1 MIEPSTA
8 ARPRFRPVGITKGPG
23 ETAHEYTFVS
33 RDDEQ
38 VLKNGEYVY
47 YELDN
52 FDEMTHGHTYP
63 PDRVPQG
70 SLRVDD
76 IIHERSQGSPPLRA
90 DDMTHELRADDMTD
104 EEPQGHPDRGADIL
118 SQWAGNVM
126 HRQGAFARRVL
137 GRIIKRVPLQLYPD
151 TFLAEP
157 EISPSQV
164 AAMVGYDSRT
174 NELFE
179 LHVSIMGYY
188 EEATGSFINPWIPPP
203 SGKQIFLADDE
214 MLARILSRKKR
225 GQPGSATIGSLLT
238 RAPDAVPVVLAVKDF
253 VSTHLAI
260 IASTGAGKSYLA
272 SVIVEELMQPH
283 NKACVLII
291 DPHGEYGTLDQ
302 LANHDEFSEQS
313 DGRGSGYR
321 AQVKIYKPDQVKVRI
336 STLNMGDMRHLL
348 PEMTEKQQYLLSRA
362 LRKVNEK
369 KGSPW
374 SVVDLKTA
382 VKAVSKQKGD
392 EDSEGADDSSTVH
405 ALTWRID
412 QRFVDSFTFDDM
424 QHLDL
429 PEIFKPG
436 QCTVVQLNDIDERD
450 QQVVV
455 ATLLRRL
462 NKARMET
469 ERGKVHAGE
478 FYLPYPVF
486 VLLEEAHHFAPGGTE
501 VVSTAILKQ
510 VLAEGR
516 KFGIGVGL
524 ISQRPGKLDADV
536 LSQCQ
541 TQCIMRIVNEIDQK
555 SVAAAIEGVGRDLL
569 DNLPALSKGQVIV
582 AGAAVNTPVICRVR
596 PRITRHGGES
606 KDAPDMWQKYFGP
619 EAQESRRR
627 SEAPLNSNKGFQLLR

>member
-1 MIEPSTA
+1 MLDPTLV
-8 ARPRFRPVGITKGPG
+8 RPRFKPVGITKGPG
-23 ETAHEYTFVS
+23 ENAHEYTFVS

-47 YELDN
+47 YELIEPGN
-52 FDEMTHGHTYP
+52 VGVPLAGTRPSGHT
-63 PDRVPQG
+63 
-70 SLRVDD
+70 
-76 IIHERSQGSPPLRA
+76 
-90 DDMTHELRADDMTD
+90 
-104 EEPQGHPDRGADIL
+104 EP
-118 SQWAGNVM
+118 GNVGVPLAGT
-126 HRQGAFARRVL
+126 RPSRLAESGNVAGTQASRRVL
-137 GRIIKRVPLQLYPD
+137 GRIIKRLPLQLYPD
-151 TFLAEP
+151 SFLAEP
-157 EISPSQV
+157 EISPEQV
-164 AAMVGYDSRT
+164 AAMVGYDAHA

-179 LHVSIMGYY
+179 LHVAIMGYY
-188 EEATGSFINPWIPPP
+188 DDPTNSFINPWIPPQ
-203 SGKQIFLADDE
+203 SGKKIFLADDE
-214 MLARILSRKKR
+214 MLAHILSRKR
-225 GQPGSATIGSLLT
+225 TGEPGSATIGSLLT
-238 RAPDAVPVVLAVKDF
+238 RSPDAVPVVLSVKDV

-272 SVIVEELMQPH
+272 SVLIEELMQAH
-283 NKACVLII
+283 NKASVLII
-291 DPHGEYGTLDQ
+291 DPHGEYSTLDQ
-302 LANHDEFSEQS
+302 IANFPQFTEQS
-313 DGRGSGYR
+313 DGRRNSYQ
-321 AQVKIYKPDQVKVRI
+321 AQVRVYKPEQVKVRI
-336 STLNMGDMRHLL
+336 STLTMGDMRHLL

-362 LRKVNEK
+362 LRKVNETK
-369 KGSPW
+369 RGTPW
-374 SVVDLKTA
+374 CVADLKVA
-382 VKAVSKQKGD
+382 IKSVAKQKGD
-392 EDSEGADDSSTVH
+392 DDSEGADDSSTVH

-424 QHLDL
+424 EHLDL

-436 QCTVVQLNDIDERD
+436 QCTILQLNEVDERD

-462 NKARMET
+462 NKARMDT
-469 ERGKVHAGE
+469 ERGKVHSGE

-486 VLLEEAHHFAPGGTE
+486 VLIEEAHHFAPGGTE

-569 DNLPALSKGQVIV
+569 DNLPALSKGQVII

-596 PRITRHGGES
+596 QRITPHGGES
-606 KDAPDMWQKYFGP
+606 KDAPDMWQKHFSP
-619 EAQESRRR
+619 EAVESRRR
-627 SEAPLNSNKGFQLLR
+627 NEAPLNGNKGFNLLK

>member
-1 MIEPSTA
+1 MPDSTIA
-8 ARPRFRPVGITKGPG
+8 PPRFKPVGITKGPG
-23 ETAHEYTFVS
+23 ENAHEYTFVS

-47 YELDN
+47 YELADP
-52 FDEMTHGHTYP
+52 DEVEQTQEP
-63 PDRVPQG
+63 
-70 SLRVDD
+70 S
-76 IIHERSQGSPPLRA
+76 SP
-90 DDMTHELRADDMTD
+90 
-104 EEPQGHPDRGADIL
+104 I
-118 SQWAGNVM
+118 
-126 HRQGAFARRVL
+126 RRVL
-137 GRIIKRVPLQLYPD
+137 GRIIKRVPLRLYPD

-157 EISPSQV
+157 EIAPGQV
-164 AAMVGYDSRT
+164 AAMVGYDART

-179 LHVSIMGYY
+179 LHVAIMGYY
-188 EEATGSFINPWIPPP
+188 DAPTNSFINPWIPPQ
-203 SGKQIFLADDE
+203 SGKRIFLADNE
-214 MLARILSRKKR
+214 MLAQILSRKR
-225 GQPGSATIGSLLT
+225 PGEPGSATIGSLLT
-238 RAPDAVPVVLAVKDF
+238 RPPDAVPVVLSVKDV
-253 VSTHLAI
+253 VSTHIAI

-272 SVIVEELMQPH
+272 SVLVEELMQTH

-302 LANHDEFSEQS
+302 IANFPRFAEQGN
-313 DGRGSGYR
+313 GRRGGYQ
-321 AQVKIYKPDQVKVRI
+321 AQVRVYKPEQVKVRI
-336 STLNMGDMRHLL
+336 STLTMGDMRHLL

-362 LRKVNEK
+362 LRKLGEIK
-369 KGSPW
+369 RGTPW
-374 SVVDLKTA
+374 SVADLKLA
-382 VKAVSKQKGD
+382 IKNVAKQKGD

-405 ALTWRID
+405 ALSWRID

-424 QHLDL
+424 EHLDL

-436 QCTVVQLNDIDERD
+436 QCTVLQLNEIDERD

-469 ERGKVHAGE
+469 ERGKVHSGE

-486 VLLEEAHHFAPGGTE
+486 VLLEEAHHFAPGGIE

-569 DNLPALSKGQVIV
+569 DNLPALSKGQVII

-596 PRITRHGGES
+596 QRITKHGGES
-606 KDAPDMWQKYFGP
+606 KDAPDMWQKYFSP

-627 SEAPLNSNKGFQLLR
+627 NEAPLNGNRGFDLMK

>member
-1 MIEPSTA
+1 
-8 ARPRFRPVGITKGPG
+8 VGSEMCI
-23 ETAHEYTFVS
+23 
-33 RDDEQ
+33 RDWADPDEVEQ
-38 VLKNGEYVY
+38 
-47 YELDN
+47 
-52 FDEMTHGHTYP
+52 
-63 PDRVPQG
+63 PQG
-70 SLRVDD
+70 PS
-76 IIHERSQGSPPLRA
+76 SP
-90 DDMTHELRADDMTD
+90 
-104 EEPQGHPDRGADIL
+104 I
-118 SQWAGNVM
+118 
-126 HRQGAFARRVL
+126 RRVL
-137 GRIIKRVPLQLYPD
+137 GRIIKRVPLRLYPD

-157 EISPSQV
+157 EIAPAQV
-164 AAMVGYDSRT
+164 AAMVGYDART

-179 LHVSIMGYY
+179 LHVAIMGYY
-188 EEATGSFINPWIPPP
+188 DAPTNSFINPWIPPQ
-203 SGKQIFLADDE
+203 SGKRIFLADDE
-214 MLARILSRKKR
+214 MLAQILSRKR
-225 GQPGSATIGSLLT
+225 PGEPGSATIGSLLT
-238 RAPDAVPVVLAVKDF
+238 RPPDAVPVVLSVKDV
-253 VSTHLAI
+253 VSTHIAI

-272 SVIVEELMQPH
+272 SVLVEELMQAH

-302 LANHDEFSEQS
+302 IANFPRFAEQGN
-313 DGRGSGYR
+313 GRRGGYQ
-321 AQVKIYKPDQVKVRI
+321 AQVRVYKPEQVKVRI
-336 STLNMGDMRHLL
+336 STLTMGDMRHLL

-362 LRKVNEK
+362 LRKVSEIK
-369 KGSPW
+369 RGTPW
-374 SVVDLKTA
+374 SVADLKLA
-382 VKAVSKQKGD
+382 IKNVAKQKGD

-405 ALTWRID
+405 ALSWRID

-424 QHLDL
+424 EHLDL

-436 QCTVVQLNDIDERD
+436 QCTVLQLNEIDERD

-469 ERGKVHAGE
+469 ERGKVHSGE

-486 VLLEEAHHFAPGGTE
+486 VLLEEAHHFAPGGIE

-569 DNLPALSKGQVIV
+569 DNLPALSKGQVII

-596 PRITRHGGES
+596 QRITKHGGES
-606 KDAPDMWQKYFGP
+606 KDAPDMWQKYFSP

-627 SEAPLNSNKGFQLLR
+627 NEAPLMAIGALT

>member
-1 MIEPSTA
+1 MIDSTRYSDPA
-8 ARPRFRPVGITKGPG
+8 SRLARRPVGITKGPG
-23 ETAHEYTFVS
+23 ETTHEYTFVS
-33 RDDEQ
+33 RDDQQ

-47 YELDN
+47 YELSD
-52 FDEMTHGHTYP
+52 
-63 PDRVPQG
+63 
-70 SLRVDD
+70 
-76 IIHERSQGSPPLRA
+76 A
-90 DDMTHELRADDMTD
+90 
-104 EEPQGHPDRGADIL
+104 EEAGQLDGTGGGAP
-118 SQWAGNVM
+118 V
-126 HRQGAFARRVL
+126 RRVL

-157 EISPSQV
+157 EISPAQV
-164 AAMVGYDSRT
+164 AAMVGYDSHT

-179 LHVSIMGYY
+179 LHVAIMGYY
-188 EEATGSFINPWIPPP
+188 ERATGSFINPWIPPQ
-203 SGKQIFLADDE
+203 SGKQIFLADNE
-214 MLARILSRKKR
+214 MLSHILSRKQQ

-238 RAPDAVPVVLAVKDF
+238 RAPDAVPIVLSVKDL

-272 SVIVEELMQPH
+272 SVMIEELMQPH

-302 LANHDEFSEQS
+302 IANSSQFTEQGE
-313 DGRGSGYR
+313 GRGSGYR
-321 AQVKIYKPDQVKVRI
+321 AQVKVYRPDQVKVRV

-348 PEMTEKQQYLLSRA
+348 SEMTEKQQYLLSRA
-362 LRKVNEK
+362 LRKVNEVK
-369 KGSPW
+369 RGTPW
-374 SVVDLKTA
+374 GTADLKA
-382 VKAVSKQKGD
+382 AIKAVSRQKGD
-392 EDSEGADDSSTVH
+392 EENEGADDSSTVH
-405 ALTWRID
+405 ALTWRVE
-412 QRFVDSFTFDDM
+412 QRFENSYTFDDI

-436 QCTVVQLNDIDERD
+436 QCTVLQLNDIDERD

-462 NKARMET
+462 NQARMDT
-469 ERGKVHAGE
+469 ERGKVHSGE
-478 FYLPYPVF
+478 MYLPYPVF
-486 VLLEEAHHFAPGGTE
+486 VLLEEAHHFAPSGTE

-596 PRITRHGGES
+596 TRITTHGGES
-606 KDAPDMWQKYFGP
+606 KDAPDIWQKYFSP

-627 SEAPLNSNKGFQLLR
+627 MEAPLNGNKGFNLMR